1 MPEAILEVSDIR
13 AGYGKIEVLHGVSIR
28 AREEQTTCII
38 GPNGCGKSTLFN
50 VICGVIKSTSGN
62 VTFCGEDITRLSSDA
77 ILSRGISVSPQGRR
91 VFPFMSVDEN
101 LEMGGYTT
109 KNREELDRRKDEIYS
124 QFYRLRE
131 RKNQLAGSL
140 SGGEQVLL
148 CLARSL
154 IMRPRIVLLD
164 EPSLGLA
171 PNVREEVFQ
180 SILDMKKSL
189 LIIEQNVRKAI
200 NISDYVYVL
209 DLGKNKFEGTPKQ
222 ILENQ
227 DLVKL
232 YMGKLA

>member
-1 MPEAILEVSDIR
+1 
-13 AGYGKIEVLHGVSIR
+13 
-28 AREEQTTCII
+28 
-38 GPNGCGKSTLFN
+38 
-50 VICGVIKSTSGN
+50 
-62 VTFCGEDITRLSSDA
+62 
-77 ILSRGISVSPQGRR
+77 
-91 VFPFMSVDEN
+91 MSVDEN

-180 SILDMKKSL
+180 TILDMKKSL

-222 ILENQ
+222 ILGNQ